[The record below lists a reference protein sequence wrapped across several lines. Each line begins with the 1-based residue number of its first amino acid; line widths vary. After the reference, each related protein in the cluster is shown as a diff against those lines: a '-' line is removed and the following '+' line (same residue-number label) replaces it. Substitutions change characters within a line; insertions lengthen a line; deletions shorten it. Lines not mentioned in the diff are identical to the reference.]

1 MSSDVDLYLCEKS
14 PFNLESFIGDEENKL
29 ILKFEVRVL
38 CVGAGGLG
46 CEIIKDLA
54 LMGFGNIDLVD
65 MDTISLS
72 NLNRQV
78 FELT

>member
-1 MSSDVDLYLCEKS
+1 MCDKS
-14 PFNLESFIGDEENKL
+14 PYNLETFIEDEENKL
-29 ILKFEVRVL
+29 ILKFDVQVL

-72 NLNRQV
+72 NLNR
-78 FELT
+78 